1 MTKCNTKPV
10 FRYTYSVEFIEELR
24 SFANQAKEQNKM
36 HRHDFKEAW
45 KCYWESTPRL
55 TAKMEQEI
63 ERLAKLGQPA
73 EETRDKMYKSS
84 RYYFSKHVED
94 DNEEKT
100 KEDQE
105 KEKET
110 KKPKYKGFSKDFLAQ
125 IDRHTRN
132 AALHE
137 NQKNKSPATLYEDF
151 CKTHQEAIIQE
162 IVQMKQPVDP
172 RVFSNKCKKTYK
184 NRYYNTQEETNIVKP

>member
-1 MTKCNTKPV
+1 MTETNKKPV

-24 SFANQAKEQNKM
+24 SFANHAKDQNKM
-36 HRHDFKEAW
+36 HRHDFKKAW

-63 ERLAKLGQPA
+63 ERLAKLGQPTN
-73 EETRDKMYKSS
+73 ETRDKMYKSA
-84 RYYFSKHVED
+84 RYYFSKNQGED
-94 DNEEKT
+94 DDEEKIQ
-100 KEDQE
+100 EDQE
-105 KEKET
+105 KKT

-125 IDRHTRN
+125 IDRHIQN

-137 NQKNKSPATLYEDF
+137 DQKNKSPATLYNDF
-151 CKTHQEAIIQE
+151 CNTHQEAIIKE
-162 IVQMKQPVDP
+162 IIQMKHKESNQALDP

-184 NRYYNTQEETNIVKP
+184 NRYYATKT